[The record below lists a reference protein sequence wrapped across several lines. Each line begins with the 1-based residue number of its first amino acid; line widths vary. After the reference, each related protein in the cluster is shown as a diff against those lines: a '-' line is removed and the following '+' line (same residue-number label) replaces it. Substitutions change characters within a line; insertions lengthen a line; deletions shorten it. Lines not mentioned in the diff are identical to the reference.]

1 MSPSTISACKECYYC
16 GFETDTKEYSVGLGE
31 KRELCFI
38 CANTRAG
45 NFSNSPGQP
54 SNEDILKTVC
64 QIGNIILKKIQESK

>member
-1 MSPSTISACKECYYC
+1 MTTTVSACKECYYC

-45 NFSNSPGQP
+45 NFSNSPRQP
-54 SNEDILKTVC
+54 SNEDILKTAC
-64 QIGNIILKKIQESK
+64 QIGNIILKKIQEDK